1 MKVSDL
7 RIGVKLGAGFLAVV
21 LLTTVLGLIALVQ
34 MSRIHSN
41 AEEIATNL
49 LPSVA
54 QTGDLRVLYNRM
66 RRSEAGMVTARSLV
80 EVKAFSEQ
88 VALRAK
94 DIERVEKT
102 YEPLIDSPKEREI
115 FDVYKKRKA
124 EYAVLQAK
132 LVEIANGVDF
142 TTAETLEL
150 TSDALS
156 MVYAGESEG
165 AFVAVAETLGQL
177 QRLNADNATQASEE
191 ARQVFSVARISL
203 LATLAVCVVLAAL
216 LGVGI
221 TRAVTG
227 PARHAVRAARAIAEG
242 DLTTEVPAGGKDE
255 MGQLL
260 TALADM
266 RDNLARV
273 VTGVRSNA
281 EGVASASSQIASGN
295 NDLSARTEQQAS
307 ALEETAASME
317 ELGSTVRQNA
327 DNARQANQ
335 LAVSASTV
343 AVQGGDV
350 VAEVVE
356 TMKGINA
363 SSNKIADIIS
373 VIDGIAFQT
382 NILALNAAVE
392 AARAGEQ
399 GRGFA
404 VVAGEVRSLAGRSA
418 EAAKEIK
425 SLITASVERVEQGT
439 ALVDKAG
446 ATMTEVVASIR
457 RVTDIMGEISAASSE
472 QSAGV
477 GQVGEAVTQM
487 DQATQ
492 QNAALVEEMAAAAS
506 ALNAQAGEL
515 VNAVAVFKLDAN
527 ATSAA
532 QRSASSYS
540 TATTARAPIPAP
552 SYSAPRST
560 PAKPASLGTRKPAA
574 KPAASLAAPKAA
586 ASTPPAAKA
595 HSPAPAPAKNA
606 GGSDDDWESF

>member
-1 MKVSDL
+1 MKISDL

-21 LLTTVLGLIALVQ
+21 LFTALLGAISLVQ
-34 MSRIHSN
+34 LSRMYGN
-41 AEEIATNL
+41 TEEIATNL

-54 QTGDLRVLYNRM
+54 QAGELRVLLNRM
-66 RRSEAGMVTARSLV
+66 RRAEAGLATSRSKA
-80 EVKAFSEQ
+80 EVDAFADQ
-88 VALRAK
+88 VAMRHK
-94 DIERVEKT
+94 DLDRVEAA
-102 YEPLIDSPKEREI
+102 YDALVDSPQEREAY
-115 FDVYKKRKA
+115 DKYKKRKA
-124 EYAVLQAK
+124 DYVALQAK
-132 LVEIANGVDF
+132 LVEIAKGTDF
-142 TTAETLEL
+142 SMTETVEI
-150 TSDALS
+150 ALDV
-156 MVYAGESEG
+156 MGTFYAGESET
-165 AFVAVAETLGQL
+165 AFVAAAETLGEL
-177 QRLNADNATQASEE
+177 QKINGDNAQQANLDAQQGYAM
-191 ARQVFSVARISL
+191 ARLWVIG
-203 LATLAVCVVLAAL
+203 TLVVCVVLAAL

-221 TRAVTG
+221 TRAVTR
-227 PARHAVRAARAIAEG
+227 PAHHAVQAARAIAGG
-242 DLTTEVPAGGKDE
+242 DLTAQVPAGGKDE

-260 TALADM
+260 AALAEM

-273 VTGVRSNA
+273 VSGVRSNA

-425 SLITASVERVEQGT
+425 TLITDSVERVERGT
-439 ALVDKAG
+439 QLVDKAG
-446 ATMTEVVASIR
+446 ATMTEVVNAIR

-515 VNAVAVFKLDAN
+515 VNAVAVFRLEAG
-527 ATSAA
+527 AQQRSSAA
-532 QRSASSYS
+532 PVATPRAPVAMPARSA
-540 TATTARAPIPAP
+540 APQL
-552 SYSAPRST
+552 APRS
-560 PAKPASLGTRKPAA
+560 PAKAAKVAKAVKTDSLPAPKPAA
-574 KPAASLAAPKAA
+574 AAGKPA
-586 ASTPPAAKA
+586 
-595 HSPAPAPAKNA
+595 A

>member
-1 MKVSDL
+1 MKISDL
-7 RIGVKLGAGFLAVV
+7 RIGVKLAAGFLAVV
-21 LLTTVLGLIALVQ
+21 LLTALLGAIALVQ
-34 MSRIHSN
+34 MSRIHAN

-49 LPSVA
+49 LPSVT
-54 QTGDLRVLYNRM
+54 QTGELRVLLNRM
-66 RRSEAGMVTARSLV
+66 RRAEAGMVTARSAA
-80 EVKAFSEQ
+80 EVKAFAEQ
-88 VALRAK
+88 VAQRHK
-94 DIERVEKT
+94 DLTRVEAI
-102 YEPLIDSPKEREI
+102 YEPLIDMPKEREV
-115 FDVYKKRKA
+115 FQAYKARKA
-124 EYAVLQAK
+124 AYVALQDKLADIAK
-132 LVEIANGVDF
+132 GVDF
-142 TTAETLEL
+142 STAETMEL
-150 TSDALS
+150 TADALS
-156 MVYAGESEG
+156 MLYAGESES
-165 AFVAVAETLGQL
+165 AFVATAETLGEL
-177 QRLNADNATQASEE
+177 QKINADAALKANEE
-191 ARQVFSVARISL
+191 AMTVFNAARIWVL
-203 LATLAVCVVLAAL
+203 GTLALCVALAAV
-216 LGVGI
+216 LGVAI
-221 TRAVTG
+221 TRAVTR
-227 PARHAVRAARAIAEG
+227 PAHHAVLAARAIADG
-242 DLTTEVPAGGKDE
+242 DLATEVPPGGKDE

-260 TALADM
+260 NALGDM
-266 RDNLARV
+266 RANLARV
-273 VTGVRSNA
+273 VSGVRSNA
-281 EGVASASSQIASGN
+281 EGVASASAQIASGN

-327 DNARQANQ
+327 DNARAANQ

-404 VVAGEVRSLAGRSA
+404 VVAGEVRNLAGRSA

-425 SLITASVERVEQGT
+425 ALITASVERVEQGT

-446 ATMTEVVASIR
+446 ATMTEVVSAIR

-492 QNAALVEEMAAAAS
+492 QNAALVE
-506 ALNAQAGEL
+506 
-515 VNAVAVFKLDAN
+515 
-527 ATSAA
+527 
-532 QRSASSYS
+532 
-540 TATTARAPIPAP
+540 
-552 SYSAPRST
+552 
-560 PAKPASLGTRKPAA
+560 
-574 KPAASLAAPKAA
+574 
-586 ASTPPAAKA
+586 
-595 HSPAPAPAKNA
+595 
-606 GGSDDDWESF
+606 